1 MNEKPTIKYPDIE
14 KVIESIGEIE
24 KPDESFLIVNN
35 TGDDKTYT
43 FETHP
48 FYSQLED
55 YSELDIPESDIY

>member
-14 KVIESIGEIE
+14 KVIESIGDIE
-24 KPDESFLIVNN
+24 KSDESSLIGNSA
-35 TGDDKTYT
+35 GDDKTYT

-48 FYSQLED
+48 FYSQIED